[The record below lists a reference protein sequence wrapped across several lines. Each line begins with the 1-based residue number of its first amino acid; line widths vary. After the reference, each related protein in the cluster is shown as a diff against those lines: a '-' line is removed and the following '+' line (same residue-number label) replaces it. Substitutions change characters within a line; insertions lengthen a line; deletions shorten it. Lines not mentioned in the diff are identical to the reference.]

1 MQVREIYNY
10 LRDALVNYP
19 SLVHASN
26 FITKDSSNLSEKERK
41 VLDEMVRVYYKY
53 LYVNLT
59 TSGNGPKQVAHRV
72 EEVNNYYNFIHTHGY
87 DNFFSAQGKFR
98 PTILEEFCY
107 LLFKDLVADI
117 NIQYSPEKIE
127 SGSAKAYTN
136 LYFSASNL
144 KEFVTAPDI
153 GVNEKDQ
160 DFAIFKTLDLMIAG
174 KPQTIKLP
182 VIAVECKTYI
192 DKTMLEG
199 SIATAEKIKSGN
211 PYSMFFIV
219 TENYDVSLDVD
230 PAYSRIDQIY
240 VLRKCTRKSMKT
252 NWKDIDFSVVLDFV
266 NQVKNHLTR
275 NWSDVEFK
283 MTNEGKII

>member
-1 MQVREIYNY
+1 MQMSEIYEFFKNS
-10 LRDALVNYP
+10 LHAYP
-19 SLVHASN
+19 GLLHASN
-26 FITKDSSNLSEKERK
+26 YITKNNLSLSERERRG
-41 VLDEMVRVYYKY
+41 LDEMAVQYYKY
-53 LYVNLT
+53 LSTNLNT
-59 TSGNGPKQVAHRV
+59 KGTDEEQVAVRV
-72 EEVNNYYNFIHTHGY
+72 EELNRYYNFLHTHGY
-87 DNFFSAQGKFR
+87 DNFFNAQGKFR

-117 NIQYSPEKIE
+117 NMKYRPKKIE

-144 KEFVTAPDI
+144 KEFITAPDI

-160 DFAIFKTLDLMIAG
+160 DFAIYKTLDLIIAG
-174 KPQTIKLP
+174 KAQTIKLP

-219 TENYDVSLDVD
+219 TENYDVSLEVD

-240 VLRKCTRKSMKT
+240 VLRKCTRKSMKDH
-252 NWKDIDFSVVLDFV
+252 WKDVDFDVVMDFV
-266 NQVKNHLTR
+266 NQVKGHLSR
-275 NWSDVEFK
+275 NWSDVEAK
-283 MTNEGKII
+283 MTKEGKII